1 MTYVSGAHLVRRVG
15 GTFQDASAAG
25 GAAER
30 GGARLQRR
38 HGGTEPGLRQLGS
51 AARSREGSRGRRL
64 EVIFIGAGLGIFW
77 EVNLMN
83 PRFLS
88 NNSEI
93 GFHSMVKLEEF

>member
-1 MTYVSGAHLVRRVG
+1 VTYVSGAHLVRRVG

-51 AARSREGSRGRRL
+51 AARSREGSRGEAVGGDFHRCW
-64 EVIFIGAGLGIFW
+64 AGDFLGGELDEPKVF
-77 EVNLMN
+77 EQ
-83 PRFLS
+83 
-88 NNSEI
+88 
-93 GFHSMVKLEEF
+93 